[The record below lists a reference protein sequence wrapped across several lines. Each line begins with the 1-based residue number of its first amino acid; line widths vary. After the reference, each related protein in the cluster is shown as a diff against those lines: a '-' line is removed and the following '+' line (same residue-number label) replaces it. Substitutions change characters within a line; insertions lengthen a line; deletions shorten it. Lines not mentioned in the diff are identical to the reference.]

1 MELLMVLIFFGKIQ
15 CLITCHRVSEGI
27 DIKALNTVVLF
38 ASNVDQRETIQ
49 RIGRTLRIDDKLPD
63 KRAFVL
69 DFCDD
74 NAKEGSADEKRFN
87 WLTALSNTKR
97 EKNG

>member
-1 MELLMVLIFFGKIQ
+1 MVLISYGKIQ

-49 RIGRTLRIDDKLPD
+49 RIGRALRKKLGVSKTASVVDFIYDNPNSSTNPD
-63 KRAFVL
+63 IRRK
-69 DFCDD
+69 
-74 NAKEGSADEKRFN
+74 G
-87 WLTALSNTKR
+87 WLSSLAEERNPT
-97 EKNG
+97 